1 MSKMLNVDRD
11 AIEGRDKAVTPT
23 GSLRM
28 WLQLATR
35 PSYRQKWTFVDKH
48 YVATTSL
55 TRTISFD
62 IHKQTNDENVCHSK
76 QVDNGTVT

>member
-11 AIEGRDKAVTPT
+11 AIEGDKAVTPT

-62 IHKQTNDENVCHSK
+62 IH
-76 QVDNGTVT
+76 